1 VITALCQTGRTP
13 EPLGIDRAITVG
25 PLTADGY
32 PFVFS
37 TFGESLRRAHDGRD
51 IALLRSALQRA
62 LRDVDCSAVVATPAG
77 DANEL
82 LGWAVGMRG
91 ALLYAYVRFPYR
103 RSKLGFHRLGDRLIG
118 AVVGNGTIPSAL
130 WTRDASQMAAAG
142 YPIRYDL
149 DAHERF
155 RQLAR

>member
-1 VITALCQTGRTP
+1 MIASLHNTERTP
-13 EPLGIDRAITVG
+13 APVGIDRAITIG
-25 PLTADGY
+25 PLTPTGY
-32 PFVFS
+32 AFVFS
-37 TFGESLRRAHDGRD
+37 TFGESLRHVGGGYD
-51 IALLRSALQRA
+51 IMLLRNALQRA
-62 LRDVDCSAVVATPAG
+62 LRDVECSAVVATPAG
-77 DANEL
+77 DSDEL

-103 RSKLGFHRLGDRLIG
+103 RSKLGFHRLGNRLIS
-118 AVVGNGTIPSAL
+118 AVVGDGTIPSAL

>member
-1 VITALCQTGRTP
+1 VIAMPSTERTP
-13 EPLGIDRAITVG
+13 PLLAIDQAITIG
-25 PLTADGY
+25 PLTPRGY
-32 PFVFS
+32 AFVFS
-37 TFGESLRRAHDGRD
+37 TFGDSLRHTDDARD
-51 IALLRSALQRA
+51 IILLRNALQRA
-62 LRDVDCSAVVATPAG
+62 LRDTDCAAVVATPAS
-77 DANEL
+77 DNDEL

-103 RSKLGFHRLGDRLIG
+103 RSKLGFHRLGDRLISS
-118 AVVGNGTIPSAL
+118 VVGDGTVPSAL